1 MPDAS
6 KFDRE
11 AAWTLLR
18 EFTES
23 ESLRRHAL
31 TVEGVMR
38 HFGDRAGEDED
49 LWGITGML
57 HDFDYEQNPDVND
70 HARVGA
76 RILRE
81 RGWPEVIARAVES
94 HNPATGVSRD
104 SAMERTLYAVD
115 ELAGF
120 VTAVA
125 LVRPTKSIHD
135 VKAKSVRKKMK
146 DKGFARAVNRDDINN
161 GATELGVEL
170 NPHID
175 EVVAAMRGIAVE
187 IGLEGVAV
195 D

>member
-1 MPDAS
+1 MSDAS
-6 KFDRE
+6 QFDRE
-11 AAWTLLR
+11 AAWTLLC

-38 HFGDRAGEDED
+38 HFGGRAGEDED
-49 LWGITGML
+49 LWGMTGML

-104 SAMERTLYAVD
+104 SPMERTLYAVD

-161 GATELGVEL
+161 GAAELGVEL